1 MTLRGT
7 LLVARQEFRVRLRT
21 SRWQWLLVAWVV
33 VVGGFA
39 ALVWLDLARTGTPA
53 RQRGIP
59 LFGALVLFLLTLVL
73 LVTPALTAH
82 SVNGDRERGTLATLQ
97 VTQLSAGDIAV
108 GKLLS
113 AWLTVLAALALTL
126 PFVAWSVLAG
136 GVGADRAART
146 IAVIAAAAA
155 VLCAVAQMLS
165 ALVDRTIASAL
176 LSYVV
181 VFALTFGTLIIFG
194 LALGF
199 SSRGHGQ
206 GRPDRVWWVLAP
218 NPYAIVA
225 DAAPAVPAPQGA
237 AGGPVMVRPQ
247 VMVIGRGQCVVPG
260 SAPCSGQPTGSKGGA
275 GVRVF
280 RLPPGGPLYREATAP
295 APTPADAV
303 DPLNA
308 ISNAVRA
315 ARRGP
320 GSGVPGPVWPYG
332 LAFDAAV
339 GAGALWVTILRLRT
353 PARAL
358 PRGVRIA

>member
-33 VVGGFA
+33 VFGGFA

-53 RQRGIP
+53 RQRGNQ

-206 GRPDRVWWVLAP
+206 
-218 NPYAIVA
+218 
-225 DAAPAVPAPQGA
+225 
-237 AGGPVMVRPQ
+237 
-247 VMVIGRGQCVVPG
+247 
-260 SAPCSGQPTGSKGGA
+260 
-275 GVRVF
+275 
-280 RLPPGGPLYREATAP
+280 
-295 APTPADAV
+295 
-303 DPLNA
+303 
-308 ISNAVRA
+308 

-320 GSGVPGPVWPYG
+320 RLVGARAQPLRHRRRRRTCRARAAGGSRRAGHGPPAGHGDWPWPVRRPWQRRMRRSAHRKQGRRGRAACSGCLLAGRFTARRRHPHRPRPTRPTRSTPSATPCAPRAGDRGAGSLAPYG
-332 LAFDAAV
+332 
-339 GAGALWVTILRLRT
+339 RT
-353 PARAL
+353 ASPSTPRSEPARSGS
-358 PRGVRIA
+358 RSCG